1 MAKQRIRPNTTLDD
15 WAIAAGSTLGRL
27 VAKID
32 RLTARRTEISA
43 EIEHYVRQAEGAL
56 RKAAAGGRTA
66 APAPAMAK
74 RAARKRPARKRAAA
88 KAKRATKARKR
99 A

>member
-1 MAKQRIRPNTTLDD
+1 MAKQPARKKTAMDE

-32 RLTARRTEISA
+32 KLTARRSEISA
-43 EIEHYVRQAEGAL
+43 EIQHYVRQAEGAL
-56 RKAAAGGRTA
+56 KKATAQEAAS
-66 APAPAMAK
+66 PAPK
-74 RAARKRPARKRAAA
+74 QARKRAAKKSA
-88 KAKRATKARKR
+88 PKKKTAAKARKR